1 MLPPISGVVSRFSP
15 SSVAASVRTTALSS
29 SDELPNAGRRVAGRK
44 AGVGARSGILP
55 FGPRSSVDRA
65 TDFESVWGGSFPPG
79 AARLLGRR
87 LLSAGRDRPTEP
99 PDAAGCTP
107 LAARRWLHA
116 ALRGRAE
123 ALSPPAAHNQR
134 RPSKRERFSLYS
146 VFGQRAK
153 RSSPLNP
160 SNE

>member
-65 TDFESVWGGSFPPG
+65 TDFESVCGGSIPPG

-107 LAARRWLHA
+107 LAARRSTGPCRSTVPSGGAQSA
-116 ALRGRAE
+116 APEQARAI
-123 ALSPPAAHNQR
+123 LVVQRFRPA
-134 RPSKRERFSLYS
+134 RETLFAAKSL
-146 VFGQRAK
+146 
-153 RSSPLNP
+153 
-160 SNE
+160 

>member
-29 SDELPNAGRRVAGRK
+29 SGELPNEGRRVAGRK

-55 FGPRSSVDRA
+55 FGPRSSVERA
-65 TDFESVWGGSFPPG
+65 TDFESVCGGSIPPG

-87 LLSAGRDRPTEP
+87 FLSAGRDRPTEP
-99 PDAAGCTP
+99 PGAAGRTP
-107 LAARRWLHA
+107 LYGAVLKHCPLRRRTTSGA
-116 ALRGRAE
+116 GA
-123 ALSPPAAHNQR
+123 S
-134 RPSKRERFSLYS
+134 ERDSLYG

-160 SNE
+160 SKWGNRPRFPPSR